1 MFVYIYICLYIYTY
15 VCIYIY
21 IYIYISYDALKLD
34 ELEIPTTKSG
44 FVKKIIVFVTRWRV
58 GKCFLKNETIKAV
71 SVTIARN
78 KRFKMKNSHHI
89 PI

>member
-1 MFVYIYICLYIYTY
+1 MYIYTY
-15 VCIYIY
+15 VCIYIYIY